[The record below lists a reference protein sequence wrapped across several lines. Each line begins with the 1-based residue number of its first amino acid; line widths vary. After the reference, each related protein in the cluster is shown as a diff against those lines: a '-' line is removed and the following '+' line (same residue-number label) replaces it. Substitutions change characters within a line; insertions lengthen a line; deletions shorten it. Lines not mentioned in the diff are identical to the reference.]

1 MAKKKTC
8 CEDCAYY
15 VYDDEHESYFCEMDL
30 DEDEMLRFMQSSF
43 DNCPYYRYGD
53 EYAVVR
59 KQN

>member
-1 MAKKKTC
+1 MKTS

-15 VYDDEHESYFCEMDL
+15 AYDEEYDCYICEMDL

-43 DNCPYYRYGD
+43 FDCPYYRPGD
-53 EYAVVR
+53 EYAVGR